1 MVEQTKKAQEQKDD
15 TAGLGTLVGITALAA
30 LPFLRPIRSYVK
42 QKLAKETIESQAG
55 TKIPRVIADEAQVV
69 PQITYSP
76 DKTKIN
82 YMVKQKQ
89 PQIEPLLN
97 DRPFESKPMFG
108 SALYDA
114 IKTSPADEML
124 ADDWVKFFKS
134 KQNTKYNDGRSS
146 SIQTEELFDTNIAEL
161 DPKGNLMGGL
171 LAAAKNINAP
181 INREL
186 LLMQVKNNPINRMK
200 LVEFKAPQNFQGSI
214 ETLENQITNVYDTIR
229 KKYPTAL
236 AGDGVS
242 GISDLEKALQ
252 MVKGIRLSN
261 AQYSGSNLSDTTVQS
276 LGQMFRGSLKKL
288 NVKGID
294 PQDKSIFEN
303 ALKTVNSET
312 EKLVMAA
319 RSPYKLQHNSQELG
333 QYKLPGETNPVE
345 MVWYYPEKIPTNK
358 LSGSHFRIPD
368 VKTSG
373 ESQPLVH
380 AMYGTR
386 FTPKGEKV
394 LSINEIQADIQQSVF
409 ERVKEQEMKRVN
421 PFNREAQ
428 AGLLIKPREEIQTK
442 INEILKKGMYRT
454 EQEGYQLDKLL
465 GEQKIIKKG
474 LGGAKE
480 ESNATD
486 FLPMYDTKQYTDY
499 AVKTIARRA
508 AEQGDQYVAVVPVNY
523 ISRGKGAIPG
533 NEIVYGYANGKGIA
547 KKGEAIVPEVMRK
560 LANQYKTEAKTIQV
574 SKSDPDSPFKI
585 IQKKEII
592 RFDKNPDK
600 FRDEAKELERF
611 KVDHHTAA
619 FKNEEDAK
627 KFLNSYGEGG
637 KIEFIPKDSPELYDL
652 MYALRVTPDMAN
664 KPFKLYKHTGGLIED
679 IFKAPLI

>member
-1 MVEQTKKAQEQKDD
+1 MSEQTKKAQEQKDD

-30 LPFLRPIRSYVK
+30 LPFLKPIRSYVK

-55 TKIPRVIADEAQVV
+55 TNIPRVVAGEAQVV

-124 ADDWVKFFKS
+124 ADDWLKFFKS
-134 KQNTKYNDGRSS
+134 KTNTKYNDGRSS
-146 SIQTEELFDTNIAEL
+146 SIQMEELFDTNIANV
-161 DPKGNLMGGL
+161 DPQGNLVGGL

-181 INREL
+181 INKEL
-186 LLMQVKNNPINRMK
+186 LLLQVKNNPINKMK
-200 LVEFKAPQNFQGSI
+200 LVEFKAPENFQGSI
-214 ETLENQITNVYDTIR
+214 GAVEDQVKNVLDTIR
-229 KKYPTAL
+229 KKYPGSL
-236 AGDGVS
+236 S

-252 MVKGIRLSN
+252 MSKGVRINN
-261 AQYSGSNLSDTTVQS
+261 AQFSGSNLSDTTLQN
-276 LGQMFRGSLKKL
+276 LGQIFRDGLKKL

-303 ALKTVNSET
+303 ALKTVNAET
-312 EKLVMAA
+312 EKLVLAA
-319 RSPYKLQHNSQELG
+319 RSPYKLQHNSSEVG
-333 QYKLPGETNPVE
+333 QYKLPGETNPIE
-345 MVWYYPEKIPTNK
+345 MVWYYPEKIATNR
-358 LSGSHFRIPD
+358 SSSSHFRIPD

-394 LSINEIQADIQQSVF
+394 LSINEIQADVQQSVF
-409 ERVKEQEMKRVN
+409 EQVKEEGKKRIN
-421 PFNREAQ
+421 PFNKEAQ
-428 AGLLIKPREEIQTK
+428 VGLLIKPKEQVKEK

-454 EQEGYQLDKLL
+454 EEEGNQLNKLL
-465 GEQKIIKKG
+465 QEDTIMRKG
-474 LGGAKE
+474 ITPQNEISGA
-480 ESNATD
+480 D
-486 FLPMYDTKQYTDY
+486 YLPMFDTKQYTDY

-508 AEQGDQYVAVVPVNY
+508 AEQGNQYVSVVPVNY

-533 NEIVYGYANGKGIA
+533 NELVYGYANGKGVA
-547 KKGEAIVPEVMRK
+547 KKGEAIVPESMRK
-560 LANQYKTEAKTIQV
+560 LANQYRTEAKTIQV
-574 SKSDPDSPFKI
+574 SKSDPESPFKVV
-585 IQKKEII
+585 QVKKVK

-600 FRDEAKELERF
+600 FDNAKELEEF
-611 KVDHHTAA
+611 KVNHHVAA
-619 FKNEEDAK
+619 FKNEQDAK
-627 KFLNSYGEGG
+627 AFLSGYGEGG

-664 KPFKLYKHTGGLIED
+664 KPFKLYKHAGGLIED

>member
-30 LPFLRPIRSYVK
+30 VPFLKPIRSYVK

-55 TKIPRVIADEAQVV
+55 TKIPRVVADEAQVV

-76 DKTKIN
+76 DKTKVN

-114 IKTSPADEML
+114 IKTSPAEEML
-124 ADDWVKFFKS
+124 ADDWLKFFKT
-134 KQNTKYNDGRSS
+134 KQNVKYNDGRSA
-146 SIQTEELFDTNIAEL
+146 SIQMEELFDTNIADL
-161 DPKGNLMGGL
+161 DPKGNLVGGL

-181 INREL
+181 INKEL
-186 LLMQVKNNPINRMK
+186 LLSQVKNNPINRMK
-200 LVEFKAPQNFQGSI
+200 LVEFKAPENFQGSI
-214 ETLENQITNVYDTIR
+214 GAIDNQIKNVYDTVR
-229 KKYPTAL
+229 KKYPEAL
-236 AGDGVS
+236 AGDQVS
-242 GISDLEKALQ
+242 GISDLQKALQ
-252 MVKGIRLSN
+252 MVQGIRLNN
-261 AQYSGSNLSDTTVQS
+261 AQFSGSNLSDTTLQS
-276 LGQMFRGSLKKL
+276 LGQIFRDSLKKL

-303 ALKTVNSET
+303 ALKTVNAET

-319 RSPYKLQHNSQELG
+319 RSPYKLQHNSSEIG

-345 MVWYYPEKIPTNK
+345 MVWYYPEKIPTNR

-386 FTPKGEKV
+386 YTPKGEKV

-409 ERVKEQEMKRVN
+409 EKVKEDGMKRIN
-421 PFNREAQ
+421 PFNKEAE
-428 AGLLIKPREEIQTK
+428 AGLLIKPREELGQK
-442 INEILKKGMYRT
+442 INAILKKGMYRT
-454 EQEGYQLDKLL
+454 EDEGYQLEKLL
-465 GEQKIIKKG
+465 GEQRLIKKG
-474 LGGAKE
+474 LAAEKTA
-480 ESNATD
+480 NATD

-508 AEQGDQYVAVVPVNY
+508 AEQGDQWVSVVPVSY

-533 NEIVYGYANGKGIA
+533 NELVYGYANGKGVA
-547 KKGEAIVPEVMRK
+547 KKGEAIVPETMRK

-574 SKSDPDSPFKI
+574 SKSDPESPFKVV
-585 IQKKEII
+585 QVKKVK

-600 FRDEAKELERF
+600 FDDAKELEEF
-611 KVDHHTAA
+611 KVNHHVAA
-619 FKNEEDAK
+619 FKNEQDAK
-627 KFLNSYGEGG
+627 NFLSGYGEGG

>member
-1 MVEQTKKAQEQKDD
+1 MSEQTKKAQEQKDD

-30 LPFLRPIRSYVK
+30 LPFLKPIRSYVK

-55 TKIPRVIADEAQVV
+55 TNIPRVVAGEAQVV

-97 DRPFESKPMFG
+97 DKPFESKPMFG

-124 ADDWVKFFKS
+124 ADDWLKYFKS

-146 SIQTEELFDTNIAEL
+146 SIQTEELFDTNIADL
-161 DPKGNLMGGL
+161 DPQGKIVGGL

-181 INREL
+181 INKEL
-186 LLMQVKNNPINRMK
+186 LLSQVKNNPINRMQ
-200 LVEFKAPQNFQGSI
+200 LVEFKAPENFQGSI
-214 ETLENQITNVYDTIR
+214 GAIENQITNVYDTVR
-229 KKYPTAL
+229 KKYVTAL
-236 AGDGVS
+236 VGDGVS
-242 GISDLEKALQ
+242 GISNLEKALV
-252 MVKGIRLSN
+252 MSKGLRINN
-261 AQYSGSNLSDTTVQS
+261 AQFSGSNLSDTTLQS
-276 LGQMFRGSLKKL
+276 LGQLFRDGLKKL

-303 ALKTVNSET
+303 ALKTVNAET
-312 EKLVMAA
+312 EKLVIAA
-319 RSPYKLQHNSQELG
+319 RSPYKLQHNSGSEVG
-333 QYKLPGETNPVE
+333 QYKLPGETNPRE
-345 MVWYYPEKIPTNK
+345 MVWVYPEKIPGNQIA
-358 LSGSHFRIPD
+358 SGHFSIPD
-368 VKTSG
+368 KKYREV
-373 ESQPLVH
+373 QPFVH

-394 LSINEIQADIQQSVF
+394 LSINEIQADVQQRVF
-409 ERVKEQEMKRVN
+409 EKVKEENMKRIN
-421 PFNREAQ
+421 PFNKEGQ

-454 EQEGYQLDKLL
+454 EQEGYQLEKLL
-465 GEQKIIKKG
+465 GEQKLIKKG
-474 LGGAKE
+474 LGGAEKE
-480 ESNATD
+480 PNVTD
-486 FLPMYDTKQYTDY
+486 YLPMFDTKQYTDY

-508 AEQGDQYVAVVPVNY
+508 AEQGDQYIAVVPVNY

-533 NEIVYGYANGKGIA
+533 NELVYGYANGKGIG
-547 KKGEAIVPEVMRK
+547 KKGEAIIPESMRK
-560 LANQYKTEAKTIQV
+560 LANQYRTEAKTIQV
-574 SKSDPDSPFKI
+574 SKSDPENPFKVV
-585 IQKKEII
+585 QKKEII
-592 RFDKNPDK
+592 RFDKNKDK
-600 FRDEAKELERF
+600 FDDAKELERF
-611 KVDHHTAA
+611 KVNHHVAA
-619 FKNEEDAK
+619 FKNEQDAK
-627 KFLNSYGEGG
+627 SFLSGYGEGG
-637 KIEFIPKDSPELYDL
+637 KIEFIPKDNPELYDL

>member
-1 MVEQTKKAQEQKDD
+1 MSEQTKKAQEQKDD

-30 LPFLRPIRSYVK
+30 LPFLKPIRSYVK

-55 TKIPRVIADEAQVV
+55 TNIPRVVAGEAQVV

-114 IKTSPADEML
+114 IKTSPAEEML
-124 ADDWVKFFKS
+124 ADDWLKFFKS
-134 KQNTKYNDGRSS
+134 KTNTKYNDGRSS
-146 SIQTEELFDTNIAEL
+146 SIQMEELFDTNIANV
-161 DPKGNLMGGL
+161 DPQGNLVGGL

-181 INREL
+181 INKEL
-186 LLMQVKNNPINRMK
+186 LLSQVKNNPINKMK
-200 LVEFKAPQNFQGSI
+200 LVEFKAPENFQGSI
-214 ETLENQITNVYDTIR
+214 GAVEDQVKNVLDTIR
-229 KKYPTAL
+229 KKYPGSL
-236 AGDGVS
+236 S

-252 MVKGIRLSN
+252 MSKGIRINN
-261 AQYSGSNLSDTTVQS
+261 AQFSGSNLSDTTIQN
-276 LGQMFRGSLKKL
+276 LGQIFRDGLKKL

-303 ALKTVNSET
+303 ALKTVNAET
-312 EKLVMAA
+312 EKLVLAA
-319 RSPYKLQHNSQELG
+319 RSPYKLQHNSSEVG
-333 QYKLPGETNPVE
+333 QYKLPGETNPIE
-345 MVWYYPEKIPTNK
+345 MVWYYPEKIATNR
-358 LSGSHFRIPD
+358 SSSSHFRIPD

-394 LSINEIQADIQQSVF
+394 LSINEIQADVQQSVF
-409 ERVKEQEMKRVN
+409 EQVKEEGKKRIN
-421 PFNREAQ
+421 PFNKEAQ
-428 AGLLIKPREEIQTK
+428 VGLLIKPKEQVKEK

-454 EQEGYQLDKLL
+454 EEEGNQLNKLL
-465 GEQKIIKKG
+465 QEDTIMRKG
-474 LGGAKE
+474 ITPQNEISGA
-480 ESNATD
+480 D
-486 FLPMYDTKQYTDY
+486 YLPMFDTKQYTDY

-508 AEQGDQYVAVVPVNY
+508 AEQGNQYVSVVPVNY

-533 NEIVYGYANGKGIA
+533 NELVYGYANGKGVA
-547 KKGEAIVPEVMRK
+547 KKGEAIVPESMRK
-560 LANQYKTEAKTIQV
+560 LANQYRTEAKTIQV
-574 SKSDPDSPFKI
+574 SKSDPESPFKVV
-585 IQKKEII
+585 QVKKVK

-600 FRDEAKELERF
+600 FDNAKELEEF
-611 KVDHHTAA
+611 KVNHHVAA
-619 FKNEEDAK
+619 FKNEQDAK
-627 KFLNSYGEGG
+627 AFLSGYGEGG

-664 KPFKLYKHTGGLIED
+664 KPFKLYKHAGGLIED

>member
-1 MVEQTKKAQEQKDD
+1 MADEAKKMQEQKDD

-30 LPFLRPIRSYVK
+30 LPFLKPIRSYVR

-55 TKIPRVIADEAQVV
+55 KNIPRVVADEAQVV

-124 ADDWVKFFKS
+124 ADDWLKFFKS

-146 SIQTEELFDTNIAEL
+146 SIQTEELFDTNIASL
-161 DPKGNLMGGL
+161 DPKGNLVGGL

-181 INREL
+181 INKEL
-186 LLMQVKNNPINRMK
+186 LLMQVKNNPINRMQ
-200 LVEFKAPQNFQGSI
+200 LAEFKAPENFQGSI
-214 ETLENQITNVYDTIR
+214 GAVEDQVKNVLDTIR
-229 KKYPTAL
+229 KKYPGSL
-236 AGDGVS
+236 S

-252 MVKGIRLSN
+252 MSKGIRINN
-261 AQYSGSNLSDTTVQS
+261 AQFSGSNLNDTTIQN
-276 LGQMFRGSLKKL
+276 LGQIFRDGLKKL

-303 ALKTVNSET
+303 ALKTVNAET
-312 EKLVMAA
+312 EKLVLAA
-319 RSPYKLQHNSQELG
+319 RSPYRLQHNSQEVG

-345 MVWYYPEKIPTNK
+345 MVWYYPEKIATNK
-358 LSGSHFRIPD
+358 STSSHFRIPD
-368 VKTSG
+368 VKYG
-373 ESQPLVH
+373 EAQPLVH

-386 FTPKGEKV
+386 FTPKGERV
-394 LSINEIQADIQQSVF
+394 LSINEIQADVQQSVF
-409 ERVKEQEMKRVN
+409 EQVKEEGKKRIN
-421 PFNREAQ
+421 PFNKEAQ
-428 AGLLIKPREEIQTK
+428 AGLLIKPKESIKSK
-442 INEILKKGMYRT
+442 IDEILKKGMYAT
-454 EQEGYQLDKLL
+454 EDETYQLNKLL
-465 GEQKIIKKG
+465 QEDAIIRKG
-474 LGGAKE
+474 LSPEKEVSGA
-480 ESNATD
+480 D
-486 FLPMYDTKQYTDY
+486 YLPMFDTKQYTDY

-508 AEQGDQYVAVVPVNY
+508 AEKGDQWVSVVPVNY

-533 NEIVYGYANGKGIA
+533 NELVYGYANGKGVA
-547 KKGEAIVPEVMRK
+547 KKGEAIVPESMRK
-560 LANQYKTEAKTIQV
+560 LANQYRTEAKTIQV
-574 SKSDPDSPFKI
+574 SKSDPESPFKVV
-585 IQKKEII
+585 QVKKVK

-600 FRDEAKELERF
+600 FDDAKELEEF
-611 KVDHHTAA
+611 KVNHHVAA
-619 FKNEEDAK
+619 FKNEQDAK
-627 KFLNSYGEGG
+627 AFLSGYGEGG

>member
-1 MVEQTKKAQEQKDD
+1 MSEQTKKAQEQKDD

-30 LPFLRPIRSYVK
+30 LPFLKPIRSYVK

-55 TKIPRVIADEAQVV
+55 TNIPRVVAGEAQVV

-114 IKTSPADEML
+114 IKTSPAEEML
-124 ADDWVKFFKS
+124 ADDWLKFFKS
-134 KQNTKYNDGRSS
+134 KTNTKYNDGRSS
-146 SIQTEELFDTNIAEL
+146 SIQMEELFDTNIANV
-161 DPKGNLMGGL
+161 DPQGNLVGGL

-181 INREL
+181 INKEL
-186 LLMQVKNNPINRMK
+186 LLSQVKNNPINKMK
-200 LVEFKAPQNFQGSI
+200 LVEFKAPENFQGSI
-214 ETLENQITNVYDTIR
+214 GAVEDQVKNVLDTIR
-229 KKYPTAL
+229 KKYPGSL
-236 AGDGVS
+236 S

-252 MVKGIRLSN
+252 MSKGVRINN
-261 AQYSGSNLSDTTVQS
+261 AQFSGSNLSDTTMQN
-276 LGQMFRGSLKKL
+276 LGQIFRDGLKKL

-303 ALKTVNSET
+303 ALKTVNAET
-312 EKLVMAA
+312 EKLVLAA
-319 RSPYKLQHNSQELG
+319 RSPYKLQHNSSEVG
-333 QYKLPGETNPVE
+333 QYKLPGETNPIE
-345 MVWYYPEKIPTNK
+345 MVWYYPEKIATNR
-358 LSGSHFRIPD
+358 SSSSHFRIPD

-394 LSINEIQADIQQSVF
+394 LSINEIQADVQQSVF
-409 ERVKEQEMKRVN
+409 EQVKEEGKKRIN
-421 PFNREAQ
+421 PFNKEAQ
-428 AGLLIKPREEIQTK
+428 VGLLIKPKEQVKEK

-454 EQEGYQLDKLL
+454 EEEGNQLNKLL
-465 GEQKIIKKG
+465 QEDTIMRKG
-474 LGGAKE
+474 ITPQNEISGA
-480 ESNATD
+480 D
-486 FLPMYDTKQYTDY
+486 YLPMFDTKQYTDY

-508 AEQGDQYVAVVPVNY
+508 AEQGNQYVSVVPVNY

-533 NEIVYGYANGKGIA
+533 NELVYGYANGKGVA
-547 KKGEAIVPEVMRK
+547 KKGEAIVPESMRK
-560 LANQYKTEAKTIQV
+560 LANQYRTEAKTIQV
-574 SKSDPDSPFKI
+574 SKSDPESPFKVV
-585 IQKKEII
+585 QVKKVK

-600 FRDEAKELERF
+600 FDNAKELEEF
-611 KVDHHTAA
+611 KVNHHVAA
-619 FKNEEDAK
+619 FKNEQDAK
-627 KFLNSYGEGG
+627 AFLSGYGEGG

-664 KPFKLYKHTGGLIED
+664 KPFKLYKHAGGLIED

>member
-1 MVEQTKKAQEQKDD
+1 MSEQTKKAQEQKDD

-30 LPFLRPIRSYVK
+30 LPFLKPIRSYVK

-55 TKIPRVIADEAQVV
+55 TNIPRVVAGEAQVV

-124 ADDWVKFFKS
+124 ADDWLKFFKS
-134 KQNTKYNDGRSS
+134 KTNTKYNDGRSS
-146 SIQTEELFDTNIAEL
+146 SIQMEELFDTNIANV
-161 DPKGNLMGGL
+161 DPQGNLVGGL

-181 INREL
+181 INKEL
-186 LLMQVKNNPINRMK
+186 LLLQVKNNPINKMK
-200 LVEFKAPQNFQGSI
+200 LVEFKAPENFQGSI
-214 ETLENQITNVYDTIR
+214 GAVEDQVKNVLDTIR
-229 KKYPTAL
+229 KKYPGSL
-236 AGDGVS
+236 S

-252 MVKGIRLSN
+252 MSKGVRINN
-261 AQYSGSNLSDTTVQS
+261 AQFSGSNLSDTTIQN
-276 LGQMFRGSLKKL
+276 LGQFFRDGLKKL

-303 ALKTVNSET
+303 ALKTVNAET
-312 EKLVMAA
+312 EKLVLAA
-319 RSPYKLQHNSQELG
+319 RSPYKLHHNSSEVG
-333 QYKLPGETNPVE
+333 QYKLPGETNPIE
-345 MVWYYPEKIPTNK
+345 MVWYYPEKIATNR
-358 LSGSHFRIPD
+358 SSSSHFRIPD

-394 LSINEIQADIQQSVF
+394 LSINEIQADVQQSVF
-409 ERVKEQEMKRVN
+409 EQVKEEGKKRIN
-421 PFNREAQ
+421 PFNKEAQ
-428 AGLLIKPREEIQTK
+428 VGLLIKPKEQVKEK

-454 EQEGYQLDKLL
+454 EEEGNQLNKLL
-465 GEQKIIKKG
+465 QEDTIMRKG
-474 LGGAKE
+474 ITPQNEISGA
-480 ESNATD
+480 D
-486 FLPMYDTKQYTDY
+486 YLPMFDTKQYTDY

-508 AEQGDQYVAVVPVNY
+508 AEQGNQYVSVVPVNY

-533 NEIVYGYANGKGIA
+533 NELVYGYANGKGVA
-547 KKGEAIVPEVMRK
+547 KKGEAIVPESMRK
-560 LANQYKTEAKTIQV
+560 LANQYRTEAKTIQV
-574 SKSDPDSPFKI
+574 SKSDPESPFKVV
-585 IQKKEII
+585 QVKKVK

-600 FRDEAKELERF
+600 FDNAKELEEF
-611 KVDHHTAA
+611 KVNHHVAA
-619 FKNEEDAK
+619 FKNEQDAK
-627 KFLNSYGEGG
+627 AFLSGYGEGG

-664 KPFKLYKHTGGLIED
+664 KPFKLYKHAGGLIED

>member
-1 MVEQTKKAQEQKDD
+1 MSEQTKKAQEQKDD

-30 LPFLRPIRSYVK
+30 LPFLKPIRSYVK

-55 TKIPRVIADEAQVV
+55 TNIPRVVAGEAQVV

-114 IKTSPADEML
+114 IKTSPAEEML
-124 ADDWVKFFKS
+124 ADDWLKFFKS
-134 KQNTKYNDGRSS
+134 KTNTKYNDGRSS
-146 SIQTEELFDTNIAEL
+146 SIQMEELFDTNIANV
-161 DPKGNLMGGL
+161 DPQGNLVGGL

-181 INREL
+181 INKEL
-186 LLMQVKNNPINRMK
+186 LLSQVKNNPINKMK
-200 LVEFKAPQNFQGSI
+200 LVEFKAPENFQGSI
-214 ETLENQITNVYDTIR
+214 GAVEDQVKNVLDTIR
-229 KKYPTAL
+229 KKYPGSL
-236 AGDGVS
+236 S

-252 MVKGIRLSN
+252 MSKGVRINN
-261 AQYSGSNLSDTTVQS
+261 AQFSGSNLSDTTIQN
-276 LGQMFRGSLKKL
+276 LGQIFRDGLKKL

-303 ALKTVNSET
+303 ALKTVNAET
-312 EKLVMAA
+312 EKLVLAA
-319 RSPYKLQHNSQELG
+319 RSPYKLQHNSSEVG
-333 QYKLPGETNPVE
+333 QYKLPGETNPIE
-345 MVWYYPEKIPTNK
+345 MVWYYPEKIATNR
-358 LSGSHFRIPD
+358 SSSSHFRIPD

-394 LSINEIQADIQQSVF
+394 LSINEIQADVQQSVF
-409 ERVKEQEMKRVN
+409 EQVKEEGKKRIN
-421 PFNREAQ
+421 PFNKEAQ
-428 AGLLIKPREEIQTK
+428 VGLLIKPKEQVKEK

-454 EQEGYQLDKLL
+454 EEEGNQLNKLL
-465 GEQKIIKKG
+465 QEDTIMRKG
-474 LGGAKE
+474 ITPQNEISGA
-480 ESNATD
+480 D
-486 FLPMYDTKQYTDY
+486 YLPMFDTKQYTDY

-508 AEQGDQYVAVVPVNY
+508 AEQGNQYVSVVPVNY

-533 NEIVYGYANGKGIA
+533 NELVYGYANGKGVA
-547 KKGEAIVPEVMRK
+547 KKGEAIVPESMRK
-560 LANQYKTEAKTIQV
+560 LANQYRTEAKTIQV
-574 SKSDPDSPFKI
+574 SKSDPESPFKVV
-585 IQKKEII
+585 QVKKVK

-600 FRDEAKELERF
+600 FDDAKELEEF
-611 KVDHHTAA
+611 KVNHHVAA
-619 FKNEEDAK
+619 FKNEQDAK
-627 KFLNSYGEGG
+627 SFLSGYGEGG

-664 KPFKLYKHTGGLIED
+664 KPFKLYKHAGGLIED

>member
-30 LPFLRPIRSYVK
+30 LPFLKPIRSYVK

-55 TKIPRVIADEAQVV
+55 TNIPRVVAGEAQVV

-114 IKTSPADEML
+114 IKTSPAEEML
-124 ADDWVKFFKS
+124 ADDWLKFFKS
-134 KQNTKYNDGRSS
+134 KTNTKYNDGRSS
-146 SIQTEELFDTNIAEL
+146 SIQMEELFDTNIANV
-161 DPKGNLMGGL
+161 DPQGNLVGGL

-181 INREL
+181 INKEL
-186 LLMQVKNNPINRMK
+186 LLSQVKNNPINKMK
-200 LVEFKAPQNFQGSI
+200 LVEFKAPENFQGSI
-214 ETLENQITNVYDTIR
+214 GAVEDQVKNVLDTIR
-229 KKYPTAL
+229 KKYPGSL
-236 AGDGVS
+236 S

-252 MVKGIRLSN
+252 MSKGVRINN
-261 AQYSGSNLSDTTVQS
+261 AQFSGSNLSDTTVQS
-276 LGQMFRGSLKKL
+276 LGQLFRDGLKKL

-303 ALKTVNSET
+303 ALKTVNAET
-312 EKLVMAA
+312 EKLVLAA
-319 RSPYKLQHNSQELG
+319 RSPYKLQHNSSEVG
-333 QYKLPGETNPVE
+333 QYKLPGETNPIE
-345 MVWYYPEKIPTNK
+345 MVWYYPEKIATNR
-358 LSGSHFRIPD
+358 SSSSHFRIPD

-394 LSINEIQADIQQSVF
+394 LSINEIQADVQQSVF
-409 ERVKEQEMKRVN
+409 EQVKEEGKKRIN
-421 PFNREAQ
+421 PFNKEAQ
-428 AGLLIKPREEIQTK
+428 VGLLIKPKEQVKEK

-454 EQEGYQLDKLL
+454 EEEGNQLNKLL
-465 GEQKIIKKG
+465 QEDTIMRKGITPQKEIS
-474 LGGAKE
+474 GA
-480 ESNATD
+480 D
-486 FLPMYDTKQYTDY
+486 YLPMFDTKQYTDY

-508 AEQGDQYVAVVPVNY
+508 AEQGNQYVSVVPVNY

-533 NEIVYGYANGKGIA
+533 NELVYGYANGKGVA
-547 KKGEAIVPEVMRK
+547 KKGEAIVPESMRK
-560 LANQYKTEAKTIQV
+560 LANQYRTEAKTIQV
-574 SKSDPDSPFKI
+574 SKSDPESPFKVV
-585 IQKKEII
+585 QVKKVK

-600 FRDEAKELERF
+600 FDNAKELEEF
-611 KVDHHTAA
+611 KVNHHVAA
-619 FKNEEDAK
+619 FKNEQDAK
-627 KFLNSYGEGG
+627 AFLSGYGEGG

-664 KPFKLYKHTGGLIED
+664 KPFKLYKHAGGLIED

>member
-1 MVEQTKKAQEQKDD
+1 MADEAKKMQEQKDD

-30 LPFLRPIRSYVK
+30 VPFLKPIRSYVR

-55 TKIPRVIADEAQVV
+55 KNIPRVVADEAQVV

-124 ADDWVKFFKS
+124 ADDWLKFFKS
-134 KQNTKYNDGRSS
+134 KQNVKYNDGRSAS
-146 SIQTEELFDTNIAEL
+146 VQTEELFDTNIASL
-161 DPKGNLMGGL
+161 DPKGNLVGGL

-181 INREL
+181 INKEL
-186 LLMQVKNNPINRMK
+186 LLMQVKNNPINRMQ
-200 LVEFKAPQNFQGSI
+200 LVEFKAPENFQGSI
-214 ETLENQITNVYDTIR
+214 GAVEDQVKNVLDTIR
-229 KKYPTAL
+229 KKYPGSL
-236 AGDGVS
+236 S

-252 MVKGIRLSN
+252 MSKGIRINN
-261 AQYSGSNLSDTTVQS
+261 AQFSGSNLNDTTIQN
-276 LGQMFRGSLKKL
+276 LGQIFRDGLKKL

-303 ALKTVNSET
+303 ALKTVNAET
-312 EKLVMAA
+312 EKLVLAA
-319 RSPYKLQHNSQELG
+319 RSPYRLQHNSQEVG

-345 MVWYYPEKIPTNK
+345 MVWYYPEKIATNK
-358 LSGSHFRIPD
+358 STSSHFRIPD
-368 VKTSG
+368 VKYG
-373 ESQPLVH
+373 ETQPLVH

-386 FTPKGEKV
+386 FTPKGERV
-394 LSINEIQADIQQSVF
+394 LSINEIQADVQQSVF
-409 ERVKEQEMKRVN
+409 EQVKEEGKKRIN
-421 PFNREAQ
+421 PFNKEAQ
-428 AGLLIKPREEIQTK
+428 AGLLIKPKESIKSK
-442 INEILKKGMYRT
+442 IDEILKKGMYAT
-454 EQEGYQLDKLL
+454 EDETYQLNKLL
-465 GEQKIIKKG
+465 QEDAIIRKG
-474 LGGAKE
+474 LSPEKEVSGA
-480 ESNATD
+480 D
-486 FLPMYDTKQYTDY
+486 YLPMFDTKQYTDY

-508 AEQGDQYVAVVPVNY
+508 AEKGDQWVSVVPVNY

-533 NEIVYGYANGKGIA
+533 NELVYGYANGKGVA
-547 KKGEAIVPEVMRK
+547 KKGEAIIPESMRK
-560 LANQYKTEAKTIQV
+560 LANQYRTEAKTIQV
-574 SKSDPDSPFKI
+574 SKSDPESPFKVV
-585 IQKKEII
+585 QVKKVK

-600 FRDEAKELERF
+600 FDDAKELEEF
-611 KVDHHTAA
+611 KVNHHVAA
-619 FKNEEDAK
+619 FKNEQDAK
-627 KFLNSYGEGG
+627 AFLSGYGEGG

>member
-1 MVEQTKKAQEQKDD
+1 MSEQTKKAQEQKDD

-30 LPFLRPIRSYVK
+30 LPFLKPIRSYVK

-55 TKIPRVIADEAQVV
+55 TNIPRVVAGEAQVV

-124 ADDWVKFFKS
+124 ADDWLKFFKS
-134 KQNTKYNDGRSS
+134 KTNTKYNDGRSS
-146 SIQTEELFDTNIAEL
+146 SIQMEELFDTNIANV
-161 DPKGNLMGGL
+161 DPQGNLVGGL

-181 INREL
+181 INKEL
-186 LLMQVKNNPINRMK
+186 LLLQVKNNPINKMK
-200 LVEFKAPQNFQGSI
+200 LVEFKAPENFQGSI
-214 ETLENQITNVYDTIR
+214 GAVEDQVKNVLDTIR
-229 KKYPTAL
+229 KKYPGSL
-236 AGDGVS
+236 S

-252 MVKGIRLSN
+252 MSKGVRINN
-261 AQYSGSNLSDTTVQS
+261 AQFSGSNLSDTTIQN
-276 LGQMFRGSLKKL
+276 LGQIFRDGLKKL

-303 ALKTVNSET
+303 ALKTVNAET
-312 EKLVMAA
+312 EKLVLAA
-319 RSPYKLQHNSQELG
+319 RSPYKLQHNSSEVG
-333 QYKLPGETNPVE
+333 QYKLPGETNPIE
-345 MVWYYPEKIPTNK
+345 MVWYYPEKIATNR
-358 LSGSHFRIPD
+358 SSSSHFRIPD

-394 LSINEIQADIQQSVF
+394 LSINEIQADVQQSVF
-409 ERVKEQEMKRVN
+409 EQVKEEGKKRIN
-421 PFNREAQ
+421 PFNKEAQ
-428 AGLLIKPREEIQTK
+428 VGLLIKPKEQVKEK

-454 EQEGYQLDKLL
+454 EEEGNQLNKLL
-465 GEQKIIKKG
+465 QEDTIMRKG
-474 LGGAKE
+474 ITPQNETSGA
-480 ESNATD
+480 D
-486 FLPMYDTKQYTDY
+486 YLPMFDTKQYTDY

-508 AEQGDQYVAVVPVNY
+508 AEQGNQYVSVVPVNY

-533 NEIVYGYANGKGIA
+533 NELVYGYANGKGVA
-547 KKGEAIVPEVMRK
+547 KKGEAIVPESMRK
-560 LANQYKTEAKTIQV
+560 LANQYRTEAKTIQV
-574 SKSDPDSPFKI
+574 SKSDPESPFKVV
-585 IQKKEII
+585 QVKKVK

-600 FRDEAKELERF
+600 FDNAKELEEF
-611 KVDHHTAA
+611 KVNHHVAA
-619 FKNEEDAK
+619 FKNEQDAK
-627 KFLNSYGEGG
+627 AFLSGYGEGG

-664 KPFKLYKHTGGLIED
+664 KPFKLYKHAGGLIED

>member
-1 MVEQTKKAQEQKDD
+1 
-15 TAGLGTLVGITALAA
+15 
-30 LPFLRPIRSYVK
+30 
-42 QKLAKETIESQAG
+42 
-55 TKIPRVIADEAQVV
+55 
-69 PQITYSP
+69 
-76 DKTKIN
+76 
-82 YMVKQKQ
+82 MVKQKQ

-97 DRPFESKPMFG
+97 DRSFESKPMFG

-186 LLMQVKNNPINRMK
+186 LLAQVKNNPINRMK
-200 LVEFKAPQNFQGSI
+200 LVEFKAPENFQGSVGA
-214 ETLENQITNVYDTIR
+214 LEDQIRSVYDVVR

-236 AGDGVS
+236 EGNQVS
-242 GISDLEKALQ
+242 GISDLQKAIQ
-252 MVKGIRLSN
+252 MVQGIRLNN
-261 AQYSGSNLSDTTVQS
+261 AQFSGSNLSDTTLQS
-276 LGQMFRGSLKKL
+276 LGQLFRDSLKKL

-294 PQDKSIFEN
+294 PQDQAVFQN
-303 ALKTVNSET
+303 ALKTVNAET
-312 EKLVMAA
+312 EKLVMSA
-319 RSPYKLQHNSQELG
+319 RSPYKLQHNSSEIG

-409 ERVKEQEMKRVN
+409 EQIKEEGKKRVN

-428 AGLLIKPREEIQTK
+428 AGLLIKPRENIQVK
-442 INEILKKGMYRT
+442 INELLKKGMYAT
-454 EQEGYQLDKLL
+454 EDEAYQLNKLL
-465 GEQKIIKKG
+465 GEQRLIRTEMAADK
-474 LGGAKE
+474 
-480 ESNATD
+480 ATNTSD
-486 FLPMYDTKQYTDY
+486 FLPMFDTKQYTDY

-508 AEQGDQYVAVVPVNY
+508 AEQGNQYVAVVPVNY
-523 ISRGKGAIPG
+523 ISRGKGALPG
-533 NEIVYGYANGKGIA
+533 NELVYGYANGKGVA
-547 KKGEAIVPEVMRK
+547 KKGEAIIPESMRK

-574 SKSDPDSPFKI
+574 SKSDPDSPFKVV
-585 IQKKEII
+585 QVKKVK
-592 RFDKNPDK
+592 RFDKNPDR
-600 FRDEAKELERF
+600 FDDAKELEEF
-611 KVDHHTAA
+611 KVNHHTAA
-619 FKNEEDAK
+619 FKNEDDAK
-627 KFLNSYGEGG
+627 IFLSNYGEGG

-664 KPFKLYKHTGGLIED
+664 KPFKLYKRTGGLIED

>member
-1 MVEQTKKAQEQKDD
+1 MSEQTKKAQEQKDD

-30 LPFLRPIRSYVK
+30 LPFLKPIRSYVK

-55 TKIPRVIADEAQVV
+55 TNIPRVVAGEAQVV

-124 ADDWVKFFKS
+124 ADDWLKFFKS
-134 KQNTKYNDGRSS
+134 KTNTKYNDGRSS
-146 SIQTEELFDTNIAEL
+146 SIQMEELFDTNIANV
-161 DPKGNLMGGL
+161 DPQGNLVGGL

-181 INREL
+181 INKEL
-186 LLMQVKNNPINRMK
+186 LLLQVKNNPINKMK
-200 LVEFKAPQNFQGSI
+200 LVEFKAPENFQGSI
-214 ETLENQITNVYDTIR
+214 GAIESQITNVYDTVR
-229 KKYPTAL
+229 KKYVTAL
-236 AGDGVS
+236 VGDGVS
-242 GISDLEKALQ
+242 GISNLEKALQ
-252 MVKGIRLSN
+252 MSKGVRINN
-261 AQYSGSNLSDTTVQS
+261 AQFSGSNLSDTTIQN
-276 LGQMFRGSLKKL
+276 LGQLFRDVLKKL

-303 ALKTVNSET
+303 ALKTVNAET
-312 EKLVMAA
+312 EKLVLAA
-319 RSPYKLQHNSQELG
+319 RSPYKLQHNSSEVG

-345 MVWYYPEKIPTNK
+345 MVWYYPEKIATNR
-358 LSGSHFRIPD
+358 SSSSHFRIPD

-394 LSINEIQADIQQSVF
+394 LSINEIQADVQQSVF
-409 ERVKEQEMKRVN
+409 EQVKEEGKKRIN
-421 PFNREAQ
+421 PFNKEAQ
-428 AGLLIKPREEIQTK
+428 VGLLIKPKEQVKEK

-454 EQEGYQLDKLL
+454 EEEGNQLNKLL
-465 GEQKIIKKG
+465 QEDTIMRKG
-474 LGGAKE
+474 ITPQNETSGA
-480 ESNATD
+480 D
-486 FLPMYDTKQYTDY
+486 YLPMFDTKQYTDY

-508 AEQGDQYVAVVPVNY
+508 AEQGNQYVSVVPVNY

-533 NEIVYGYANGKGIA
+533 NELVYGYANGKGVA
-547 KKGEAIVPEVMRK
+547 KKGEAIVPESMRK
-560 LANQYKTEAKTIQV
+560 LANQYRTEAKTIQV
-574 SKSDPDSPFKI
+574 SKSDPESPFKVV
-585 IQKKEII
+585 QVKKVK

-600 FRDEAKELERF
+600 FDNAKELEEF
-611 KVDHHTAA
+611 KVNHHVAA
-619 FKNEEDAK
+619 FKNEQDAK
-627 KFLNSYGEGG
+627 AFLSGYGEGG

-664 KPFKLYKHTGGLIED
+664 KPFKLYKHAGGLIED

>member
-1 MVEQTKKAQEQKDD
+1 MSEQTKKAQEQKDD

-30 LPFLRPIRSYVK
+30 LPFLKPIRSYVK

-55 TKIPRVIADEAQVV
+55 TNIPRVVAGEAQVV

-124 ADDWVKFFKS
+124 ADDWLKFFKS
-134 KQNTKYNDGRSS
+134 KTNTKYNDGRSS
-146 SIQTEELFDTNIAEL
+146 SIQMEELFDTNIANV
-161 DPKGNLMGGL
+161 DPQGNLVGGL

-181 INREL
+181 INKEL
-186 LLMQVKNNPINRMK
+186 LLSQVKNNPINKMK
-200 LVEFKAPQNFQGSI
+200 LVEFKAPENFQGSI
-214 ETLENQITNVYDTIR
+214 GAIESQITNVYDTVR
-229 KKYPTAL
+229 KKYVTAL
-236 AGDGVS
+236 VGDGVS
-242 GISDLEKALQ
+242 GISNLEKALQ
-252 MVKGIRLSN
+252 MSKGVRINN
-261 AQYSGSNLSDTTVQS
+261 AQFSGSNLSDTTIQS
-276 LGQMFRGSLKKL
+276 LGQLFRDGLKKL

-303 ALKTVNSET
+303 ALKTVNAET
-312 EKLVMAA
+312 EKLVLAA
-319 RSPYKLQHNSQELG
+319 RSPYKLQHNSSEVG
-333 QYKLPGETNPVE
+333 QYKLPGETNPIE
-345 MVWYYPEKIPTNK
+345 MVWYYPEKIATNR
-358 LSGSHFRIPD
+358 SSSSHFRIPD

-394 LSINEIQADIQQSVF
+394 LSINEIQADVQQSVF
-409 ERVKEQEMKRVN
+409 EQVKEEGKKRIN
-421 PFNREAQ
+421 PFNKEAQ
-428 AGLLIKPREEIQTK
+428 AGLLLKPKESVRNK
-442 INEILKKGMYRT
+442 IDEILKKGMYRT
-454 EQEGYQLDKLL
+454 EEEGYQLNKLL
-465 GEQKIIKKG
+465 QEDTIIRKG
-474 LGGAKE
+474 LSPQNEMSGA
-480 ESNATD
+480 D
-486 FLPMYDTKQYTDY
+486 YLPMFDTKQYTDY

-508 AEQGDQYVAVVPVNY
+508 AEQGNQYVSVVPVNY

-533 NEIVYGYANGKGIA
+533 NELVYGYANGKGVA
-547 KKGEAIVPEVMRK
+547 KKGEAIVPESMRK
-560 LANQYKTEAKTIQV
+560 LANQYRTEAKTIQV
-574 SKSDPDSPFKI
+574 SKSDPESPFKVV
-585 IQKKEII
+585 QVKKVK

-600 FRDEAKELERF
+600 FDNAKELEEF
-611 KVDHHTAA
+611 KVNHHVAA
-619 FKNEEDAK
+619 FKNEQDAK
-627 KFLNSYGEGG
+627 AFLSGYGEGG

-664 KPFKLYKHTGGLIED
+664 KPFKLYKHAGGLIED

>member
-30 LPFLRPIRSYVK
+30 IPFLRPVRNFVR

-55 TKIPRVIADEAQVV
+55 TNTPRVIAEEAQVV

-76 DKTKIN
+76 NKTKIN

-97 DRPFESKPMFG
+97 DRSFESKPMFG

-124 ADDWVKFFKS
+124 ADDWLKFFKT

-146 SIQTEELFDTNIAEL
+146 SIQNEELFDTNIAEL

-186 LLMQVKNNPINRMK
+186 LLAQVKNNPINRMK
-200 LVEFKAPQNFQGSI
+200 LVEFKAPENFQGSVNA
-214 ETLENQITNVYDTIR
+214 LDDQIKSVYDVIK
-229 KKYPTAL
+229 KKYPEAL
-236 AGDGVS
+236 AGDQVS
-242 GISDLEKALQ
+242 GISDLQKAIQ
-252 MVKGIRLSN
+252 MVQGIRLNN

-276 LGQMFRGSLKKL
+276 LGQLFRDSLKKL

-294 PQDKSIFEN
+294 PQDKSIFQN
-303 ALKTVNSET
+303 ALKTVNAET

-319 RSPYKLQHNSQELG
+319 RSPYKLQHNSQEVG

-345 MVWYYPEKIPTNK
+345 MVWYYPEKIPTNR
-358 LSGSHFRIPD
+358 LSGNHFRIPD
-368 VKTSG
+368 VKTAG

-394 LSINEIQADIQQSVF
+394 LSINEIQADVQQTVF
-409 ERVKEQEMKRVN
+409 EQVKEEGKKRIN
-421 PFNREAQ
+421 PFNKEAQ
-428 AGLLIKPREEIQTK
+428 AGLLIKPREEINTK
-442 INEILKKGMYRT
+442 INDLLKKGMYAT
-454 EQEGYQLDKLL
+454 EDETYQLNKLL
-465 GEQKIIKKG
+465 GEQKLIKKG
-474 LGGAKE
+474 LGGAQE
-480 ESNATD
+480 EANAAD
-486 FLPMYDTKQYTDY
+486 FLPMFDTKQYTDY

-508 AEQGDQYVAVVPVNY
+508 AEQGNQYVAVVPVNY
-523 ISRGKGAIPG
+523 ISRGKGALPG
-533 NEIVYGYANGKGIA
+533 NELVYGYANGKGVA
-547 KKGEAIVPEVMRK
+547 KKGEAIIPESMRK

-585 IQKKEII
+585 VQVKKVK
-592 RFDKNPDK
+592 RFDKNPDN
-600 FRDEAKELERF
+600 FRDAKELEEF
-611 KVDHHTAA
+611 KINHHTAA

-627 KFLNSYGEGG
+627 RFLSSYGDGG

>member
-1 MVEQTKKAQEQKDD
+1 
-15 TAGLGTLVGITALAA
+15 
-30 LPFLRPIRSYVK
+30 
-42 QKLAKETIESQAG
+42 
-55 TKIPRVIADEAQVV
+55 
-69 PQITYSP
+69 
-76 DKTKIN
+76 
-82 YMVKQKQ
+82 MVKQKQ

-97 DRPFESKPMFG
+97 DRSFESKPMFG

-124 ADDWVKFFKS
+124 ADDWLKFFKT
-134 KQNTKYNDGRSS
+134 KQNVKYNDGRSAS
-146 SIQTEELFDTNIAEL
+146 VQTEELFDTNIAEL

-186 LLMQVKNNPINRMK
+186 LLAQVKNNPINRMK
-200 LVEFKAPQNFQGSI
+200 LVEFKAPENFQGSVNA
-214 ETLENQITNVYDTIR
+214 LEDQIRSVYDVVR

-236 AGDGVS
+236 EGDQVS
-242 GISDLEKALQ
+242 GISDLQKAIQ
-252 MVKGIRLSN
+252 MVQGVRLNN
-261 AQYSGSNLSDTTVQS
+261 AQYSGSNLSDTTIQS
-276 LGQMFRGSLKKL
+276 LGQLFRDSLKKL

-303 ALKTVNSET
+303 ALKTVNAET

-319 RSPYKLQHNSQELG
+319 RSPYKLQHNSQEVG
-333 QYKLPGETNPVE
+333 QYKLPGEINPVE

-358 LSGSHFRIPD
+358 LSGNHFRIPD
-368 VKTSG
+368 VKTAG

-394 LSINEIQADIQQSVF
+394 LSINEIQADVQQSVY
-409 ERVKEQEMKRVN
+409 EQIKDEGKKRIN

-428 AGLLIKPREEIQTK
+428 TGLLIKPRENIQVK
-442 INEILKKGMYRT
+442 INELLKKGMYAT
-454 EQEGYQLDKLL
+454 EDEAYQLNKLL
-465 GEQKIIKKG
+465 GEQRLIRTEIAADK
-474 LGGAKE
+474 AT
-480 ESNATD
+480 NAAD
-486 FLPMYDTKQYTDY
+486 FLPMFDTKQYTDY

-508 AEQGDQYVAVVPVNY
+508 AEQGNQYVAVVPVNY
-523 ISRGKGAIPG
+523 ISRGKGALPG
-533 NEIVYGYANGKGIA
+533 NELVYGYANGKGVA
-547 KKGEAIVPEVMRK
+547 KKGEAIIPESMRK

-585 IQKKEII
+585 VQVKKVK
-592 RFDKNPDK
+592 RFDKNPDR
-600 FRDEAKELERF
+600 FDDAKELEEF
-611 KVDHHTAA
+611 KVNHHTAA

-627 KFLNSYGEGG
+627 RFLSSYGDGG

>member
-30 LPFLRPIRSYVK
+30 LPFLKPIRSYVK

-55 TKIPRVIADEAQVV
+55 TNIPRVVAGEAQVV

-124 ADDWVKFFKS
+124 ADDWLKFFKS
-134 KQNTKYNDGRSS
+134 KTNTKYNDGRSS
-146 SIQTEELFDTNIAEL
+146 SIQMEELFDTNIANV
-161 DPKGNLMGGL
+161 DPQGNLVGGL

-181 INREL
+181 INKEL
-186 LLMQVKNNPINRMK
+186 LLLQVKNNPINKMK
-200 LVEFKAPQNFQGSI
+200 LVEFKAPENFQGSI
-214 ETLENQITNVYDTIR
+214 GAVEDQVKNVLDTIR
-229 KKYPTAL
+229 KKYPGSL
-236 AGDGVS
+236 S

-252 MVKGIRLSN
+252 MSKGVRINN
-261 AQYSGSNLSDTTVQS
+261 AQFSGSNLSDTTIQN
-276 LGQMFRGSLKKL
+276 LGQIFRDGLKKL

-303 ALKTVNSET
+303 ALKTVNAET
-312 EKLVMAA
+312 EKLVLAA
-319 RSPYKLQHNSQELG
+319 RSPYKLQHNSSEVG
-333 QYKLPGETNPVE
+333 QYKLPGETNPIE
-345 MVWYYPEKIPTNK
+345 MVWYYPEKIATNR
-358 LSGSHFRIPD
+358 SSSSHFRIPD

-394 LSINEIQADIQQSVF
+394 LSINEIQADVQQSVF
-409 ERVKEQEMKRVN
+409 EQVKEEGKKRIN
-421 PFNREAQ
+421 PFNKEAQ
-428 AGLLIKPREEIQTK
+428 VGLLIKPKEQVKEK

-454 EQEGYQLDKLL
+454 EEEGNQLNKLL
-465 GEQKIIKKG
+465 QEDTIMRKG
-474 LGGAKE
+474 ITPQNEISGA
-480 ESNATD
+480 D
-486 FLPMYDTKQYTDY
+486 YLPMFDTKQYTDY

-508 AEQGDQYVAVVPVNY
+508 AEQGNQYVSVVPVNY

-533 NEIVYGYANGKGIA
+533 NELVYGYANGKGVA
-547 KKGEAIVPEVMRK
+547 KKGEAIVPESMRK
-560 LANQYKTEAKTIQV
+560 LANQYRTEAKTIQV
-574 SKSDPDSPFKI
+574 SKSDPESPFKVV
-585 IQKKEII
+585 QVKKVK

-600 FRDEAKELERF
+600 FDNAKELEEF
-611 KVDHHTAA
+611 KVNHHVAA
-619 FKNEEDAK
+619 FKNEQDAK
-627 KFLNSYGEGG
+627 AFLSGYGEGG

-664 KPFKLYKHTGGLIED
+664 KPFKLYKHAGGLIED

>member
-30 LPFLRPIRSYVK
+30 IPFLRPVRNFVR

-55 TKIPRVIADEAQVV
+55 TNTPRVVAGEAQVV

-114 IKTSPADEML
+114 IKTSPAEEML
-124 ADDWVKFFKS
+124 ADDWLKFFKS
-134 KQNTKYNDGRSS
+134 KTNTKYNDGRSS
-146 SIQTEELFDTNIAEL
+146 SIQMEELFDTNIANV
-161 DPKGNLMGGL
+161 DPQGNLVGGL

-181 INREL
+181 INKEL
-186 LLMQVKNNPINRMK
+186 LLSQVKNNPINKMK
-200 LVEFKAPQNFQGSI
+200 LVEFKAPENFQGSI
-214 ETLENQITNVYDTIR
+214 GAIDTQIKNVYDTVR
-229 KKYPTAL
+229 KKYPEAL
-236 AGDGVS
+236 AGDQVS
-242 GISDLEKALQ
+242 GISDLQKALQ
-252 MVKGIRLSN
+252 MVQGIRLSN
-261 AQYSGSNLSDTTVQS
+261 AQFSGSNLSDTTLQS
-276 LGQMFRGSLKKL
+276 LGQIFRDSLKKL

-303 ALKTVNSET
+303 ALKTVNAET

-319 RSPYKLQHNSQELG
+319 RSPYKLQHNSQEVG

-345 MVWYYPEKIPTNK
+345 MVWYYPEKIATNR
-358 LSGSHFRIPD
+358 SSSSHFRIPD

-394 LSINEIQADIQQSVF
+394 LSINEIQADVQQSVF
-409 ERVKEQEMKRVN
+409 EQVKEEGKKRIN
-421 PFNREAQ
+421 PFNKEAQ
-428 AGLLIKPREEIQTK
+428 AGLLIKPKEQVKEK
-442 INEILKKGMYRT
+442 INAILKKGMYRT
-454 EQEGYQLDKLL
+454 EEEGNQLNKLL
-465 GEQKIIKKG
+465 QEDTIMRKG
-474 LGGAKE
+474 LSPEKEISGA
-480 ESNATD
+480 D
-486 FLPMYDTKQYTDY
+486 YLPMFDTKQYTDY

-508 AEQGDQYVAVVPVNY
+508 AEQGNQYVSVVPVNY

-533 NEIVYGYANGKGIA
+533 NELVYGYANGKGVA
-547 KKGEAIVPEVMRK
+547 KKGEAIVPEAMRK

-574 SKSDPDSPFKI
+574 SKSDPESPFKVV
-585 IQKKEII
+585 QVKKVK

-600 FRDEAKELERF
+600 FDDAKELEEF
-611 KVDHHTAA
+611 KVNHHVAA
-619 FKNEEDAK
+619 FKNEQDAK
-627 KFLNSYGEGG
+627 SFLSGYGEGG

>member
-30 LPFLRPIRSYVK
+30 LPFLRPVRNFVR

-55 TKIPRVIADEAQVV
+55 TNIPRVIAEEAQVV

-124 ADDWVKFFKS
+124 ADDWLKFFKT
-134 KQNTKYNDGRSS
+134 KQNVKYNDGRSA
-146 SIQTEELFDTNIAEL
+146 SIQMEELFDTNIASV
-161 DPKGNLMGGL
+161 DPQGNLIGGL

-181 INREL
+181 INKEL
-186 LLMQVKNNPINRMK
+186 LLSQVKNNPINKMK
-200 LVEFKAPQNFQGSI
+200 LVEFKAPENFQGSI
-214 ETLENQITNVYDTIR
+214 GAIDTQIKNVYDTVR
-229 KKYPTAL
+229 KKYPEAL
-236 AGDGVS
+236 AGDQVS
-242 GISDLEKALQ
+242 GISDLQKALQ
-252 MVKGIRLSN
+252 MVQGIRLSN
-261 AQYSGSNLSDTTVQS
+261 AQFSGSNLSDTTLQS
-276 LGQMFRGSLKKL
+276 LGQIFRDSLKKL

-303 ALKTVNSET
+303 ALKTVNAET

-319 RSPYKLQHNSQELG
+319 RSPYKLQHNSQEVG

-345 MVWYYPEKIPTNK
+345 MVWYYPEKIATNR
-358 LSGSHFRIPD
+358 SSSSHFRIPD

-394 LSINEIQADIQQSVF
+394 LSINEIQADVQQSVF
-409 ERVKEQEMKRVN
+409 EQVKEEGKKRIN
-421 PFNREAQ
+421 PFNKEAQ
-428 AGLLIKPREEIQTK
+428 AGLLIKPKEQVKEK
-442 INEILKKGMYRT
+442 INAILKKGMYRT
-454 EQEGYQLDKLL
+454 EEEGNQLNKLL
-465 GEQKIIKKG
+465 QEDTIMRKG
-474 LGGAKE
+474 LSPEKEIYGA
-480 ESNATD
+480 D
-486 FLPMYDTKQYTDY
+486 YLPMFDTKQYTDY

-508 AEQGDQYVAVVPVNY
+508 AEQGNQYVSVVPVNY

-533 NEIVYGYANGKGIA
+533 NELVYGYANGKGIG
-547 KKGEAIVPEVMRK
+547 KKGEAIIPESMRK

-574 SKSDPDSPFKI
+574 SKSDPESPFKVV
-585 IQKKEII
+585 QKKEII
-592 RFDKNPDK
+592 RFDKNKDK
-600 FRDEAKELERF
+600 FDDAKELERF
-611 KVDHHTAA
+611 KVNHHVAA
-619 FKNEEDAK
+619 FKNEQDAK
-627 KFLNSYGEGG
+627 SFLSGYGEGG

>member
-30 LPFLRPIRSYVK
+30 VPFLKPIRSYVK

-55 TKIPRVIADEAQVV
+55 TKIPRVVADEAQVV

-76 DKTKIN
+76 DKTKVN

-114 IKTSPADEML
+114 IKTSPAEEML
-124 ADDWVKFFKS
+124 ADDWLKFFKT
-134 KQNTKYNDGRSS
+134 KQNVKYNDGRSA
-146 SIQTEELFDTNIAEL
+146 SIQMEELFDTNIADL
-161 DPKGNLMGGL
+161 DPKGNLVGGL
-171 LAAAKNINAP
+171 LSAAKNINAP
-181 INREL
+181 INKEL
-186 LLMQVKNNPINRMK
+186 LLAQVKNNPINRMK
-200 LVEFKAPQNFQGSI
+200 LVEFKAPENFQGSI
-214 ETLENQITNVYDTIR
+214 GAIDTQIKNVYDTVR
-229 KKYPTAL
+229 KKYPEAL
-236 AGDGVS
+236 AGDQVS
-242 GISDLEKALQ
+242 GISDLQKALQ
-252 MVKGIRLSN
+252 MVQGIRLNN
-261 AQYSGSNLSDTTVQS
+261 AQFSGSNLSDTTLQS
-276 LGQMFRGSLKKL
+276 LGQIFRDSLKKL

-303 ALKTVNSET
+303 ALKTVNAET

-319 RSPYKLQHNSQELG
+319 RSPYKLQHNSSEIG

-345 MVWYYPEKIPTNK
+345 MVWYYPEKIPTNR

-409 ERVKEQEMKRVN
+409 EKVKEDGMKRIN
-421 PFNREAQ
+421 PFNKEAE
-428 AGLLIKPREEIQTK
+428 AGLLIKPREELGQK
-442 INEILKKGMYRT
+442 INAILKKGMYRT
-454 EQEGYQLDKLL
+454 EDEGYQLEKLL
-465 GEQKIIKKG
+465 GEQRLIKKG
-474 LGGAKE
+474 LAAEKTA
-480 ESNATD
+480 NATD

-508 AEQGDQYVAVVPVNY
+508 AEQGDQWVSVVPVSY

-533 NEIVYGYANGKGIA
+533 NELVYGYANGKGVA
-547 KKGEAIVPEVMRK
+547 KKGEAIVPETMRK

-574 SKSDPDSPFKI
+574 SKSDPESPFKVV
-585 IQKKEII
+585 QVKKVK

-600 FRDEAKELERF
+600 FDDAKELEEF
-611 KVDHHTAA
+611 KVNHHVAA
-619 FKNEEDAK
+619 FKNEQDAK
-627 KFLNSYGEGG
+627 SFLSGYGEGG

>member
-30 LPFLRPIRSYVK
+30 LPFLKPIRSYVK

-55 TKIPRVIADEAQVV
+55 TNIPRVVAGEAQVV

-114 IKTSPADEML
+114 IKTSPAEEML
-124 ADDWVKFFKS
+124 ADDWLKFFKS
-134 KQNTKYNDGRSS
+134 KTNTKYNDGRSS
-146 SIQTEELFDTNIAEL
+146 SIQMEELFDTNIANV
-161 DPKGNLMGGL
+161 DPQGNLVGGL

-181 INREL
+181 INKEL
-186 LLMQVKNNPINRMK
+186 LLSQVKNNPINKMK
-200 LVEFKAPQNFQGSI
+200 LVEFKAPENFQGSI
-214 ETLENQITNVYDTIR
+214 GAIDTQIKNVYDTVR
-229 KKYPTAL
+229 KKYPEAL
-236 AGDGVS
+236 AGDQVS
-242 GISDLEKALQ
+242 GISDLQKALQ
-252 MVKGIRLSN
+252 MVQGIRLSN
-261 AQYSGSNLSDTTVQS
+261 AQFSGSNLSDTTLQS
-276 LGQMFRGSLKKL
+276 LGQIFRDSLKKL

-303 ALKTVNSET
+303 ALKTVNAET

-319 RSPYKLQHNSQELG
+319 RSPYKLQHNSQEVG

-345 MVWYYPEKIPTNK
+345 MVWYYPEKIATNR
-358 LSGSHFRIPD
+358 SSSSHFRIPD

-394 LSINEIQADIQQSVF
+394 LSINEIQADVQQSVF
-409 ERVKEQEMKRVN
+409 EQVKEEGKKRIN
-421 PFNREAQ
+421 PFNKEAQ
-428 AGLLIKPREEIQTK
+428 VGLLIKPKEQVKEK

-454 EQEGYQLDKLL
+454 EEEGNQLNKLL
-465 GEQKIIKKG
+465 QEDTIMRKG
-474 LGGAKE
+474 ITPQNEISGA
-480 ESNATD
+480 D
-486 FLPMYDTKQYTDY
+486 YLPMFDTKQYTDY

-508 AEQGDQYVAVVPVNY
+508 AEQGNQYVSVVPVNY

-533 NEIVYGYANGKGIA
+533 NELVYGYANGKGVA
-547 KKGEAIVPEVMRK
+547 KKGEAIVPESMRK
-560 LANQYKTEAKTIQV
+560 LANQYRTEAKTIQV
-574 SKSDPDSPFKI
+574 SKSDPESPFKVV
-585 IQKKEII
+585 QVKKVK

-600 FRDEAKELERF
+600 FDNAKELEEF
-611 KVDHHTAA
+611 KVNHHVAA
-619 FKNEEDAK
+619 FKNEQDAK
-627 KFLNSYGEGG
+627 AFLSGYGEGG

-664 KPFKLYKHTGGLIED
+664 KPFKLYKHAGGLIED

>member
-30 LPFLRPIRSYVK
+30 VPFLKPIRSYVK

-55 TKIPRVIADEAQVV
+55 TKIPRVVADEAQVV

-76 DKTKIN
+76 DKTKVN

-114 IKTSPADEML
+114 IKTSPAEEML
-124 ADDWVKFFKS
+124 ADDWLKFFKT
-134 KQNTKYNDGRSS
+134 KQNVKYNDGRSA
-146 SIQTEELFDTNIAEL
+146 SIQMEELFDTNIADL
-161 DPKGNLMGGL
+161 DPKGNLVGGL
-171 LAAAKNINAP
+171 LSAAKNINAP
-181 INREL
+181 INKEL
-186 LLMQVKNNPINRMK
+186 LLAQVKNNPINRMK
-200 LVEFKAPQNFQGSI
+200 LVEFKAPENFQGSI
-214 ETLENQITNVYDTIR
+214 GAIDTQIKNVYDTVR
-229 KKYPTAL
+229 KKYPEAL
-236 AGDGVS
+236 AGDQVS
-242 GISDLEKALQ
+242 GISDLQKALQ
-252 MVKGIRLSN
+252 MVQGIRLNN
-261 AQYSGSNLSDTTVQS
+261 AQFSGSNLSDTTLQS
-276 LGQMFRGSLKKL
+276 LGQIFRDSLKKL

-303 ALKTVNSET
+303 ALKTVNAET

-319 RSPYKLQHNSQELG
+319 RSPYKLQHNSSEIG

-345 MVWYYPEKIPTNK
+345 MVWYYPEKIPTNR

-386 FTPKGEKV
+386 YTPKGEKV
-394 LSINEIQADIQQSVF
+394 LSINEIQADVQQSVF
-409 ERVKEQEMKRVN
+409 EKVKEDGMKRVN
-421 PFNREAQ
+421 PFNKEAE
-428 AGLLIKPREEIQTK
+428 AGLLIKPREELGQK
-442 INEILKKGMYRT
+442 INAILKKGMYRT
-454 EQEGYQLDKLL
+454 EDEGYQLEKLL
-465 GEQKIIKKG
+465 GEQRLIKKG
-474 LGGAKE
+474 LAAEKTA
-480 ESNATD
+480 NATD

-508 AEQGDQYVAVVPVNY
+508 AEQGDQWVSVVPVSY

-533 NEIVYGYANGKGIA
+533 NELVYGYANGKGVA
-547 KKGEAIVPEVMRK
+547 KKGEAIVPETMRK

-574 SKSDPDSPFKI
+574 SKSDPESPFKVV
-585 IQKKEII
+585 QVKKVK

-600 FRDEAKELERF
+600 FNDANELEEF
-611 KVDHHTAA
+611 KVKHHVAA
-619 FKNEEDAK
+619 FKNEQDAK
-627 KFLNSYGEGG
+627 NFLSGYGEGG
-637 KIEFIPKDSPELYDL
+637 KIEFIPKDNPELYDL

>member
-30 LPFLRPIRSYVK
+30 VPFLKPIRSYVK

-55 TKIPRVIADEAQVV
+55 TKIPRVVADEAQVV

-76 DKTKIN
+76 DKTKVN

-114 IKTSPADEML
+114 IKTSPAEEML
-124 ADDWVKFFKS
+124 ADDWLKFFKT
-134 KQNTKYNDGRSS
+134 KQNVKYNDGRSA
-146 SIQTEELFDTNIAEL
+146 SIQMEELFDTNIADL
-161 DPKGNLMGGL
+161 DPKGNLVGGL
-171 LAAAKNINAP
+171 LSAAKNINAP
-181 INREL
+181 INKEL
-186 LLMQVKNNPINRMK
+186 LLAQVKNNPINRMK
-200 LVEFKAPQNFQGSI
+200 LVEFKAPENFQGSI
-214 ETLENQITNVYDTIR
+214 GAIDNQIKNVYDTVR
-229 KKYPTAL
+229 KKYPEAL
-236 AGDGVS
+236 AGDQVS
-242 GISDLEKALQ
+242 GISDLQKALQ
-252 MVKGIRLSN
+252 MVQGIRLNN
-261 AQYSGSNLSDTTVQS
+261 AQFSGSNLSDTTLQS
-276 LGQMFRGSLKKL
+276 LGQIFRDSLKKL

-303 ALKTVNSET
+303 ALKTVNAET

-319 RSPYKLQHNSQELG
+319 RSPYKLQHNSSEIG

-345 MVWYYPEKIPTNK
+345 MVWYYPEKIPTNR

-386 FTPKGEKV
+386 YTPKGEKV

-409 ERVKEQEMKRVN
+409 EKVKEDGMKRIN
-421 PFNREAQ
+421 PFNKEAE
-428 AGLLIKPREEIQTK
+428 AGLLIKPREELGQK
-442 INEILKKGMYRT
+442 INAILKKGMYRT
-454 EQEGYQLDKLL
+454 EDEGYQLEKLL
-465 GEQKIIKKG
+465 GEQRLIKKG
-474 LGGAKE
+474 LAAEKTA
-480 ESNATD
+480 NATD

-508 AEQGDQYVAVVPVNY
+508 AEQGDQWVSVVPVSY

-533 NEIVYGYANGKGIA
+533 NELVYGYANGKGVA
-547 KKGEAIVPEVMRK
+547 KKGEAIVPETMRK

-574 SKSDPDSPFKI
+574 SKSDPESPFKVV
-585 IQKKEII
+585 QVKKVK

-600 FRDEAKELERF
+600 FDDAKELEEF
-611 KVDHHTAA
+611 KVNHHVAA
-619 FKNEEDAK
+619 FKNEQDAK
-627 KFLNSYGEGG
+627 NFLSGYGEGG

>member
-30 LPFLRPIRSYVK
+30 IPFLRPVRNFVR

-55 TKIPRVIADEAQVV
+55 TNIPRVVAEEAQVV

-124 ADDWVKFFKS
+124 ADDWLKFFKT
-134 KQNTKYNDGRSS
+134 KQNVKYNDGRSA
-146 SIQTEELFDTNIAEL
+146 SIQMEELFDTNIASV
-161 DPKGNLMGGL
+161 DPQGNLIGGL

-181 INREL
+181 INKEL
-186 LLMQVKNNPINRMK
+186 LLSQVKNNPINKMK
-200 LVEFKAPQNFQGSI
+200 LVEFKAPENFQGSI
-214 ETLENQITNVYDTIR
+214 GAIDNQIKNVYDTVR
-229 KKYPTAL
+229 KKYPEAL
-236 AGDGVS
+236 AGDQVS
-242 GISDLEKALQ
+242 GISDLQKALQ
-252 MVKGIRLSN
+252 MVQGIRLSN
-261 AQYSGSNLSDTTVQS
+261 AQFSGSNLSDTTLQS
-276 LGQMFRGSLKKL
+276 LGQIFRDSLKKL

-303 ALKTVNSET
+303 ALKTVNAET

-319 RSPYKLQHNSQELG
+319 RSPYKLQHNSQEVG

-345 MVWYYPEKIPTNK
+345 MVWYYPEKIATNR
-358 LSGSHFRIPD
+358 SSSSHFRIPD

-394 LSINEIQADIQQSVF
+394 LSINEIQADVQQSVF
-409 ERVKEQEMKRVN
+409 EQVKEEGKKRIN
-421 PFNREAQ
+421 PFNKEAQ
-428 AGLLIKPREEIQTK
+428 AGLLIKPKEQVKEK
-442 INEILKKGMYRT
+442 INAILKKGMYRT
-454 EQEGYQLDKLL
+454 EEEGNQLNKLL
-465 GEQKIIKKG
+465 QEDTIMRKG
-474 LGGAKE
+474 LSPEKEISGA
-480 ESNATD
+480 D
-486 FLPMYDTKQYTDY
+486 YLPMFDTKQYTDY

-508 AEQGDQYVAVVPVNY
+508 AEQGNQYVSVVPVNY

-533 NEIVYGYANGKGIA
+533 NELVYGYANGKGVA
-547 KKGEAIVPEVMRK
+547 KKGEAIVPEAMRK

-574 SKSDPDSPFKI
+574 SKSDPESPFKVV
-585 IQKKEII
+585 QVKKVK

-600 FRDEAKELERF
+600 FDDAKELEEF
-611 KVDHHTAA
+611 KVNHHVAA
-619 FKNEEDAK
+619 FKNEQDAK
-627 KFLNSYGEGG
+627 SFLSGYGEGG

>member
-30 LPFLRPIRSYVK
+30 VPFLKPIRSYVK

-55 TKIPRVIADEAQVV
+55 TKIPRVVADEAQVV

-76 DKTKIN
+76 DKTKVN

-114 IKTSPADEML
+114 IKTSPAEEML
-124 ADDWVKFFKS
+124 ADDWLKFFKT
-134 KQNTKYNDGRSS
+134 KQNVKYNDGRSA
-146 SIQTEELFDTNIAEL
+146 SIQMEELFDTNIADL
-161 DPKGNLMGGL
+161 DPKGNLVGGL
-171 LAAAKNINAP
+171 LSAAKNINAP
-181 INREL
+181 INKEL
-186 LLMQVKNNPINRMK
+186 LLAQVKNNPINRMK
-200 LVEFKAPQNFQGSI
+200 LVEFKAPENFQGSI
-214 ETLENQITNVYDTIR
+214 GAIDTQIKNVYDTVR
-229 KKYPTAL
+229 KKYPEAL
-236 AGDGVS
+236 AGDQVS
-242 GISDLEKALQ
+242 GISDLQKALQ
-252 MVKGIRLSN
+252 MVQGIRINN
-261 AQYSGSNLSDTTVQS
+261 AQFSGSNLSDTTLQS
-276 LGQMFRGSLKKL
+276 LGQIFRDSLKKL

-303 ALKTVNSET
+303 ALKTVNAET

-319 RSPYKLQHNSQELG
+319 RSPYKLQHNSSEIG

-345 MVWYYPEKIPTNK
+345 MVWYYPEKIPTNR

-386 FTPKGEKV
+386 YTPKGEKV

-409 ERVKEQEMKRVN
+409 EKVKEDGMKRIN
-421 PFNREAQ
+421 PFNKEAE
-428 AGLLIKPREEIQTK
+428 AGLLIKPREELGQK
-442 INEILKKGMYRT
+442 INAILKKGMYRT
-454 EQEGYQLDKLL
+454 EDEGYQLEKLL
-465 GEQKIIKKG
+465 GEQRLIKKG
-474 LGGAKE
+474 LATEKTA
-480 ESNATD
+480 NATD

-508 AEQGDQYVAVVPVNY
+508 AEQGDQWVSVVPVSY

-533 NEIVYGYANGKGIA
+533 NELVYGYANGKGVA
-547 KKGEAIVPEVMRK
+547 KKGEAIVPETMRK

-574 SKSDPDSPFKI
+574 SKSDPESPFKVV
-585 IQKKEII
+585 QVKKVK

-600 FRDEAKELERF
+600 FSDANELEEF
-611 KVDHHTAA
+611 KVKHHVAA
-619 FKNEEDAK
+619 FKNEQDAK
-627 KFLNSYGEGG
+627 NFLSGYGEGG
-637 KIEFIPKDSPELYDL
+637 KIEFIPKDNPELYDL

>member
-97 DRPFESKPMFG
+97 DRSFESKPMFG

-124 ADDWVKFFKS
+124 ADDWLKFFKT
-134 KQNTKYNDGRSS
+134 KQNVKYNDGRSAS
-146 SIQTEELFDTNIAEL
+146 VQTEELFDTNIADL
-161 DPKGNLMGGL
+161 DPKGNLIGGL

-181 INREL
+181 INKEL
-186 LLMQVKNNPINRMK
+186 LLAQVKNNPINRMK

-214 ETLENQITNVYDTIR
+214 GAIDTQIKNVYDTVR
-229 KKYPTAL
+229 KKYPEAL
-236 AGDGVS
+236 AGDQVS
-242 GISDLEKALQ
+242 GISDLQKALQ
-252 MVKGIRLSN
+252 MVQGIRINN
-261 AQYSGSNLSDTTVQS
+261 AQFSGSNLSDTTLQS
-276 LGQMFRGSLKKL
+276 LGQLFRDSLKKL

-294 PQDKSIFEN
+294 PQDKSIFQN
-303 ALKTVNSET
+303 ALKTVNAET

-319 RSPYKLQHNSQELG
+319 RSPYKLQHNSQEVG

-345 MVWYYPEKIPTNK
+345 MVWYYPEKIPTNR

-394 LSINEIQADIQQSVF
+394 LSINEIQADIQQSVY
-409 ERVKEQEMKRVN
+409 EQIKDEGKKRIN
-421 PFNREAQ
+421 PFNKEAQ
-428 AGLLIKPREEIQTK
+428 VGLLIKPKEEIKNK
-442 INEILKKGMYRT
+442 IDEILKKGMYRT
-454 EQEGYQLDKLL
+454 EQEGYQLRKLE
-465 GEQKIIKKG
+465 GEREIISKG
-474 LGGAKE
+474 LGVKKE
-480 ESNATD
+480 NVNTTD
-486 FLPMYDTKQYTDY
+486 FLPMFDTKQYTDY

-523 ISRGKGAIPG
+523 ISRGKGALPG
-533 NEIVYGYANGKGIA
+533 NELVYGYANGKGVA
-547 KKGEAIVPEVMRK
+547 KKGEAIIPESMRK

-574 SKSDPDSPFKI
+574 SKSDPDSPFKVV
-585 IQKKEII
+585 QVKKVK
-592 RFDKNPDK
+592 RFDKNPDR
-600 FRDEAKELERF
+600 FDDAKELEEF
-611 KVDHHTAA
+611 KVNHHTAA

-627 KFLNSYGEGG
+627 RFLSGYGEGG

>member
-30 LPFLRPIRSYVK
+30 VPFLKPIRSYVK

-76 DKTKIN
+76 DKTKVN

-114 IKTSPADEML
+114 IKTSPAEEML
-124 ADDWVKFFKS
+124 ADDWLKFFKT
-134 KQNTKYNDGRSS
+134 KQNVKYNDGRSA
-146 SIQTEELFDTNIAEL
+146 SIQMEELFDTNIADL
-161 DPKGNLMGGL
+161 DPKGNLVGGL
-171 LAAAKNINAP
+171 LSAAKNINAP
-181 INREL
+181 INKEL
-186 LLMQVKNNPINRMK
+186 LLAQVKNNPINRMK
-200 LVEFKAPQNFQGSI
+200 LVEFKAPENFQGSI
-214 ETLENQITNVYDTIR
+214 GAIDTQIKNVYDTVR
-229 KKYPTAL
+229 KKYPEAL
-236 AGDGVS
+236 AGDQVS
-242 GISDLEKALQ
+242 GISDLQKALQ
-252 MVKGIRLSN
+252 MVQGIRINN
-261 AQYSGSNLSDTTVQS
+261 AQFSGSNLSDTTLQS
-276 LGQMFRGSLKKL
+276 LGQIFRDSLKKL

-303 ALKTVNSET
+303 ALKTVNAET
-312 EKLVMAA
+312 EKLVMSA
-319 RSPYKLQHNSQELG
+319 RSPYRLQHNSQEIG

-345 MVWYYPEKIPTNK
+345 MVWYYPEKIPTNR

-368 VKTSG
+368 EKYG
-373 ESQPLVH
+373 ETQPLVH

-386 FTPKGEKV
+386 YTPKGEKV

-409 ERVKEQEMKRVN
+409 EKVKEDGMKRIN
-421 PFNREAQ
+421 PFNKEAE
-428 AGLLIKPREEIQTK
+428 AGLLIKPREELGQK
-442 INEILKKGMYRT
+442 INAILKKGMYRT
-454 EQEGYQLDKLL
+454 EDEGYQLEKLL
-465 GEQKIIKKG
+465 GEQRLIKKG
-474 LGGAKE
+474 LATEKTA
-480 ESNATD
+480 NATD

-508 AEQGDQYVAVVPVNY
+508 AEQGDQWVSVVPVSY

-533 NEIVYGYANGKGIA
+533 NELVYGYANGKGVA
-547 KKGEAIVPEVMRK
+547 KKGEAIVPETMRK

-574 SKSDPDSPFKI
+574 SKSDPESPFKVV
-585 IQKKEII
+585 QVKKVK

-600 FRDEAKELERF
+600 FNDANELEEF
-611 KVDHHTAA
+611 KVKHHVAA
-619 FKNEEDAK
+619 FKNEQDAK
-627 KFLNSYGEGG
+627 NFLSGYGEGG
-637 KIEFIPKDSPELYDL
+637 KIEFIPKDNPELYDL

>member
-30 LPFLRPIRSYVK
+30 VPFLKPIRSYVK

-55 TKIPRVIADEAQVV
+55 TKIPRVVADEAQVV

-76 DKTKIN
+76 DKTKVN

-114 IKTSPADEML
+114 IKTSPAEEML
-124 ADDWVKFFKS
+124 ADDWLKFFKT
-134 KQNTKYNDGRSS
+134 KQNVKYNDGRSA
-146 SIQTEELFDTNIAEL
+146 SIQMEELFDTNIADL
-161 DPKGNLMGGL
+161 DPKGNLVGGL
-171 LAAAKNINAP
+171 LSAAKNINAP
-181 INREL
+181 INKEL
-186 LLMQVKNNPINRMK
+186 LLAQVKNNPINRMK
-200 LVEFKAPQNFQGSI
+200 LVEFKAPENFQGSI
-214 ETLENQITNVYDTIR
+214 GAIDTQIKNVYDTVR
-229 KKYPTAL
+229 KKYPEAL
-236 AGDGVS
+236 AGDQVS
-242 GISDLEKALQ
+242 GISDLQKALQ
-252 MVKGIRLSN
+252 MVQGIRLNN
-261 AQYSGSNLSDTTVQS
+261 AQFSGSNLSDTTLQS
-276 LGQMFRGSLKKL
+276 LGQIFRDSLKKL

-303 ALKTVNSET
+303 ALKTVNAET

-319 RSPYKLQHNSQELG
+319 RSPYKLQHNSSEIG

-345 MVWYYPEKIPTNK
+345 MVWYYPEKIPTNR

-386 FTPKGEKV
+386 YTPKGEKV

-409 ERVKEQEMKRVN
+409 EKVKEDGMKRIN
-421 PFNREAQ
+421 PFNKEAE
-428 AGLLIKPREEIQTK
+428 AGLLIKPREELGQK
-442 INEILKKGMYRT
+442 INAILKKGMYRT
-454 EQEGYQLDKLL
+454 EDEGYQLEKLL
-465 GEQKIIKKG
+465 GEQRLIKKG
-474 LGGAKE
+474 LAAEKTA
-480 ESNATD
+480 NATD

-508 AEQGDQYVAVVPVNY
+508 AEQGDQWVSVVPVSY

-533 NEIVYGYANGKGIA
+533 NELVYGYANGKGVA
-547 KKGEAIVPEVMRK
+547 KKGEAIVPETMRK

-574 SKSDPDSPFKI
+574 SKSDPESPFKVV
-585 IQKKEII
+585 QVKKVK

-600 FRDEAKELERF
+600 FNDANELEEF
-611 KVDHHTAA
+611 KVKHHVAA
-619 FKNEEDAK
+619 FKNEQDAK
-627 KFLNSYGEGG
+627 NFLSGYGEGG
-637 KIEFIPKDSPELYDL
+637 KIEFIPKDNPELYDL

>member
-1 MVEQTKKAQEQKDD
+1 MADEAKKMQEQKDD

-30 LPFLRPIRSYVK
+30 LPFLKPIRSFVR

-55 TKIPRVIADEAQVV
+55 KNIPRVVADEAQVV

-124 ADDWVKFFKS
+124 ADDWLKFFKS

-146 SIQTEELFDTNIAEL
+146 SIQMEELFDTNIASL
-161 DPKGNLMGGL
+161 DPKGNLVGGL

-181 INREL
+181 INKEL
-186 LLMQVKNNPINRMK
+186 LLMQVKNNPINRMQ
-200 LVEFKAPQNFQGSI
+200 LAEFKAPENFQGSI
-214 ETLENQITNVYDTIR
+214 GAVEDQVKNVLDTIR
-229 KKYPTAL
+229 KKYPGSL
-236 AGDGVS
+236 S

-252 MVKGIRLSN
+252 MSKGIRINN
-261 AQYSGSNLSDTTVQS
+261 AQFSGSNLNDTTIQN
-276 LGQMFRGSLKKL
+276 LGQIFRDGLKKL

-303 ALKTVNSET
+303 ALKTVNAET
-312 EKLVMAA
+312 EKLVLAA
-319 RSPYKLQHNSQELG
+319 RSPYRLQHNSQEVG

-345 MVWYYPEKIPTNK
+345 MVWYYPEKIATNK
-358 LSGSHFRIPD
+358 STSSHFRIPD
-368 VKTSG
+368 VKYG
-373 ESQPLVH
+373 ETQPLVH

-386 FTPKGEKV
+386 FTPKGERV
-394 LSINEIQADIQQSVF
+394 LSINEIQADVQQSVF
-409 ERVKEQEMKRVN
+409 EQVKEEGKKRIN
-421 PFNREAQ
+421 PFNKEAQ
-428 AGLLIKPREEIQTK
+428 AGLLIKPKQSIKSK
-442 INEILKKGMYRT
+442 IDEILKKGMYAT
-454 EQEGYQLDKLL
+454 EDETYQLNKLL
-465 GEQKIIKKG
+465 QEDAIIRKG
-474 LGGAKE
+474 LSPEKEVSGA
-480 ESNATD
+480 D
-486 FLPMYDTKQYTDY
+486 YLPMFDTKQYTDY

-508 AEQGDQYVAVVPVNY
+508 AEKGDQWVSVVPVNY

-533 NEIVYGYANGKGIA
+533 NELVYGYANGKGVA
-547 KKGEAIVPEVMRK
+547 KKGEAIVPESMRK
-560 LANQYKTEAKTIQV
+560 LANQYRTEAKTIQV
-574 SKSDPDSPFKI
+574 SKSDPESPFKVV
-585 IQKKEII
+585 QVKKVK

-600 FRDEAKELERF
+600 FDDAKELEEF
-611 KVDHHTAA
+611 KVNHHVAA
-619 FKNEEDAK
+619 FKNEQDAK
-627 KFLNSYGEGG
+627 AFLSGYGEGG

>member
-1 MVEQTKKAQEQKDD
+1 MSEQTKKAQEEKDD
-15 TAGLGTLVGITALAA
+15 TAGLGTLAGITALAVI
-30 LPFLRPIRSYVK
+30 PFIRPVRSYIR

-55 TKIPRVIADEAQVV
+55 TNTPRVVAEQAQVV

-108 SALYDA
+108 SSLYDA

-124 ADDWVKFFKS
+124 ADDWLKYFKS

-146 SIQTEELFDTNIAEL
+146 SIQTEELFDTNIADL
-161 DPKGNLMGGL
+161 DPQGNIIGGL

-181 INREL
+181 INKEL
-186 LLMQVKNNPINRMK
+186 LLSQVKNNPINRMK
-200 LVEFKAPQNFQGSI
+200 LVEFKAPENFQGSI
-214 ETLENQITNVYDTIR
+214 GAVENQVQNVLDTIR
-229 KKYPTAL
+229 KKYSGSL
-236 AGDGVS
+236 S

-252 MVKGIRLSN
+252 MSRGIRINN
-261 AQYSGSNLSDTTVQS
+261 AQFSGSNLNDTTIQN
-276 LGQMFRGSLKKL
+276 LGQIFRDGLKKL

-303 ALKTVNSET
+303 ALKTVNAET
-312 EKLVMAA
+312 EKLVLAA
-319 RSPYKLQHNSQELG
+319 RSPYKLQHNSSEVG

-345 MVWYYPEKIPTNK
+345 MVWYYPEKIKTNK

-368 VKTSG
+368 VKTSS

-386 FTPKGEKV
+386 FTPRGEKV
-394 LSINEIQADIQQSVF
+394 LSINEIQADIQQAVF
-409 ERVKEQEMKRVN
+409 EKVKEQGKKRIN
-421 PFNREAQ
+421 PFNKEGE
-428 AGLLIKPREEIQTK
+428 AGLLLKPKEEIDQK
-442 INEILKKGMYRT
+442 INAILKKGMYRT
-454 EQEGYQLDKLL
+454 EDEGYQLDKLL
-465 GEQKIIKKG
+465 GEQKLIRTG
-474 LGGAKE
+474 LGGKE
-480 ESNATD
+480 VNVNATD
-486 FLPMYDTKQYTDY
+486 YLPMFDTKQYTDY

-508 AEQGDQYVAVVPVNY
+508 AEQGDQYVAVVPVSY

-533 NEIVYGYANGKGIA
+533 NELVYGYANGKGVA
-547 KKGEAIVPEVMRK
+547 KKGEAIIPESMRK
-560 LANQYKTEAKTIQV
+560 LANQYRTEAKTIQV
-574 SKSDPDSPFKI
+574 SKSDPESPFKVV
-585 IQKKEII
+585 QVKKVK

-600 FRDEAKELERF
+600 FDEAKELEEF
-611 KVDHHTAA
+611 KVNHHVAA
-619 FKNEEDAK
+619 FKNEQDAK
-627 KFLNSYGEGG
+627 AFLSGYGEGG
-637 KIEFIPKDSPELYDL
+637 KVEFIPKDSPELYDL
-652 MYALRVTPDMAN
+652 MYSLRVTPDMAN

>member
-15 TAGLGTLVGITALAA
+15 TAGLGTLVGITALTA
-30 LPFLRPIRSYVK
+30 LPFLKPIRSFVR

-55 TKIPRVIADEAQVV
+55 TKIPRVVADEAQVV

-114 IKTSPADEML
+114 IKTSPAEEML
-124 ADDWVKFFKS
+124 ADDWLKFFKT
-134 KQNTKYNDGRSS
+134 KQNVKYNDGRSA
-146 SIQTEELFDTNIAEL
+146 SIQMEELFDTNIADL
-161 DPKGNLMGGL
+161 DPKGNLVGGL
-171 LAAAKNINAP
+171 LSAAKNINAP
-181 INREL
+181 INKEL
-186 LLMQVKNNPINRMK
+186 LLAQVKNNPINRMK
-200 LVEFKAPQNFQGSI
+200 LVEFKAPENFQGSI
-214 ETLENQITNVYDTIR
+214 GAIDTQIKNVYDTVR
-229 KKYPTAL
+229 KKYPEAL
-236 AGDGVS
+236 AGDQVS
-242 GISDLEKALQ
+242 GISDLQKALQ
-252 MVKGIRLSN
+252 MVQGIRINN
-261 AQYSGSNLSDTTVQS
+261 AQFSGSNLSDTTLQS
-276 LGQMFRGSLKKL
+276 LGQIFRDSLKKL

-303 ALKTVNSET
+303 ALKTVNAET
-312 EKLVMAA
+312 EKLVMSA
-319 RSPYKLQHNSQELG
+319 RSPYRLQHNSQEIG

-345 MVWYYPEKIPTNK
+345 MVWYYPEKIPTNR

-368 VKTSG
+368 EKYG
-373 ESQPLVH
+373 ETQPLVH

-386 FTPKGEKV
+386 YTPKGEKV

-409 ERVKEQEMKRVN
+409 EKVKEDGMKRIN
-421 PFNREAQ
+421 PFNKEAE
-428 AGLLIKPREEIQTK
+428 AGLLIKPREELGQK
-442 INEILKKGMYRT
+442 INAILKKGMYRT
-454 EQEGYQLDKLL
+454 EDEGYQLEKLL
-465 GEQKIIKKG
+465 GEQRLIKKG
-474 LGGAKE
+474 LAAEKTA
-480 ESNATD
+480 NATD

-508 AEQGDQYVAVVPVNY
+508 AEQGDQWVSVVPVSY

-533 NEIVYGYANGKGIA
+533 NELVYGYANGKGVA
-547 KKGEAIVPEVMRK
+547 KKGEAIVPESMRK

-574 SKSDPDSPFKI
+574 SKSDPESPFKVV
-585 IQKKEII
+585 QVKKVK

-600 FRDEAKELERF
+600 FDDSKELEEF
-611 KVDHHTAA
+611 KVNHHVAA
-619 FKNEEDAK
+619 FKNEQDAK
-627 KFLNSYGEGG
+627 SFLSGYGEGG

>member
-1 MVEQTKKAQEQKDD
+1 MADEAKKMQEQKDD

-30 LPFLRPIRSYVK
+30 LPFLKPIRSYVK

-55 TKIPRVIADEAQVV
+55 KNIPRVVADEAQVV

-124 ADDWVKFFKS
+124 ADDWLKFFKS
-134 KQNTKYNDGRSS
+134 KQNVKYNDGRSAS
-146 SIQTEELFDTNIAEL
+146 VQTEELFDTNIASL
-161 DPKGNLMGGL
+161 DPKGNLVGGL

-181 INREL
+181 INKEL
-186 LLMQVKNNPINRMK
+186 LLMQVKNNPINRMQ
-200 LVEFKAPQNFQGSI
+200 LAEFKAPENFQGSI
-214 ETLENQITNVYDTIR
+214 GAVEDQVKNVLDTIR
-229 KKYPTAL
+229 KKYPGSL
-236 AGDGVS
+236 S

-252 MVKGIRLSN
+252 MSKGIRINN
-261 AQYSGSNLSDTTVQS
+261 AQFSGSNLNDTTIQN
-276 LGQMFRGSLKKL
+276 LGQIFRDGLKKL

-303 ALKTVNSET
+303 ALKTVNAET
-312 EKLVMAA
+312 EKLVLAA
-319 RSPYKLQHNSQELG
+319 RSPYRLQHNSQEVG

-345 MVWYYPEKIPTNK
+345 MVWYYPEKIATNK
-358 LSGSHFRIPD
+358 STSSHFRIPD
-368 VKTSG
+368 VKYG
-373 ESQPLVH
+373 ETQPLVH

-386 FTPKGEKV
+386 FTPKGERV
-394 LSINEIQADIQQSVF
+394 LSINEIQADVQQSVF
-409 ERVKEQEMKRVN
+409 EQVKEEGKKRIN
-421 PFNREAQ
+421 PFNKEAQ
-428 AGLLIKPREEIQTK
+428 AGLLIKPKESIKSK
-442 INEILKKGMYRT
+442 IDEILKKGMYAT
-454 EQEGYQLDKLL
+454 EDETYQLNKLL
-465 GEQKIIKKG
+465 QEDAIIRKG
-474 LGGAKE
+474 LSPEKEVSGA
-480 ESNATD
+480 D
-486 FLPMYDTKQYTDY
+486 YLPMFDTKQYTDY

-508 AEQGDQYVAVVPVNY
+508 AEKGDQWVSVVPVNY

-533 NEIVYGYANGKGIA
+533 NELVYGYANGKGVA
-547 KKGEAIVPEVMRK
+547 KKGEAIVPESMRK
-560 LANQYKTEAKTIQV
+560 LANQYRTEAKTIQV
-574 SKSDPDSPFKI
+574 SKSDPESPFKVV
-585 IQKKEII
+585 QVKKVK

-600 FRDEAKELERF
+600 FDDAKELEEF
-611 KVDHHTAA
+611 KVNHHVAA
-619 FKNEEDAK
+619 FKNEQDAK
-627 KFLNSYGEGG
+627 AFLSGYGEGG

>member
-30 LPFLRPIRSYVK
+30 IPFLRPVRNFVK

-55 TKIPRVIADEAQVV
+55 TNTPRVIAEEAQVV

-76 DKTKIN
+76 NKTKIN

-97 DRPFESKPMFG
+97 DRSFESKPMFG

-124 ADDWVKFFKS
+124 ADDWVKFFKT

-146 SIQTEELFDTNIAEL
+146 SIQNEELFDTNIAEL

-186 LLMQVKNNPINRMK
+186 LLAQVKNNPINRMK
-200 LVEFKAPQNFQGSI
+200 LVEFKAPENFQGSVNA
-214 ETLENQITNVYDTIR
+214 LDDQIKSVYDVIK
-229 KKYPTAL
+229 KKYPEAL
-236 AGDGVS
+236 AGDQVS
-242 GISDLEKALQ
+242 GISDLQKAMQ
-252 MVKGIRLSN
+252 MVQGIKLNN

-276 LGQMFRGSLKKL
+276 LGQLFRDSLKKL

-294 PQDKSIFEN
+294 PQDKSIFQN
-303 ALKTVNSET
+303 ALKTVNAET

-319 RSPYKLQHNSQELG
+319 RSPYKLQHNSQEVG

-345 MVWYYPEKIPTNK
+345 MVWYYPEKIPTNR
-358 LSGSHFRIPD
+358 LSGNHFRIPG
-368 VKTSG
+368 VKTAG

-394 LSINEIQADIQQSVF
+394 LSINEIQADVQQTVF
-409 ERVKEQEMKRVN
+409 EQVKEEGKKRIN
-421 PFNREAQ
+421 PFNKEAQ
-428 AGLLIKPREEIQTK
+428 AGLLLKPREEINTK
-442 INEILKKGMYRT
+442 INDLLKKGMYAT
-454 EQEGYQLDKLL
+454 EDETYQLNKLL

-474 LGGAKE
+474 LGGVQE
-480 ESNATD
+480 EANAAD
-486 FLPMYDTKQYTDY
+486 FLPMFDTKQYTDY

-523 ISRGKGAIPG
+523 ISRGKGALPG
-533 NEIVYGYANGKGIA
+533 NELVYGYANGKGVA
-547 KKGEAIVPEVMRK
+547 KKGEAIIPESMRK

-585 IQKKEII
+585 VQVKKVK
-592 RFDKNPDK
+592 RFDKNPDN
-600 FRDEAKELERF
+600 FRDAKELEEF
-611 KVDHHTAA
+611 KINHHTAA

-627 KFLNSYGEGG
+627 RFLSSYGDGG

>member
-30 LPFLRPIRSYVK
+30 LPFLRPVRNFVR

-55 TKIPRVIADEAQVV
+55 TNTPRVVAGEAQVV

-345 MVWYYPEKIPTNK
+345 MVWYYPEKFQQIN
-358 LSGSHFRIPD
+358 
-368 VKTSG
+368 
-373 ESQPLVH
+373 LVEVILE
-380 AMYGTR
+380 
-386 FTPKGEKV
+386 F
-394 LSINEIQADIQQSVF
+394 
-409 ERVKEQEMKRVN
+409 
-421 PFNREAQ
+421 
-428 AGLLIKPREEIQTK
+428 QT
-442 INEILKKGMYRT
+442 
-454 EQEGYQLDKLL
+454 
-465 GEQKIIKKG
+465 
-474 LGGAKE
+474 
-480 ESNATD
+480 
-486 FLPMYDTKQYTDY
+486 
-499 AVKTIARRA
+499 
-508 AEQGDQYVAVVPVNY
+508 
-523 ISRGKGAIPG
+523 
-533 NEIVYGYANGKGIA
+533 
-547 KKGEAIVPEVMRK
+547 
-560 LANQYKTEAKTIQV
+560 
-574 SKSDPDSPFKI
+574 
-585 IQKKEII
+585 
-592 RFDKNPDK
+592 
-600 FRDEAKELERF
+600 
-611 KVDHHTAA
+611 
-619 FKNEEDAK
+619 
-627 KFLNSYGEGG
+627 
-637 KIEFIPKDSPELYDL
+637 
-652 MYALRVTPDMAN
+652 
-664 KPFKLYKHTGGLIED
+664 
-679 IFKAPLI
+679 

>member
-30 LPFLRPIRSYVK
+30 VPFLKPIRSYVK

-55 TKIPRVIADEAQVV
+55 TKIPRVVADEAQVV

-76 DKTKIN
+76 DKTKVN

-114 IKTSPADEML
+114 IKTSPAEEML
-124 ADDWVKFFKS
+124 ADDWLKFFKT
-134 KQNTKYNDGRSS
+134 KQNVKYNDGRSA
-146 SIQTEELFDTNIAEL
+146 SIQMEELFDTNIADL
-161 DPKGNLMGGL
+161 DPKGNLVGGL
-171 LAAAKNINAP
+171 LSAAKNINAP
-181 INREL
+181 INKEL
-186 LLMQVKNNPINRMK
+186 LLAQVKNNPINRMK
-200 LVEFKAPQNFQGSI
+200 LVEFKAPENFQGSI
-214 ETLENQITNVYDTIR
+214 GAIDTQIKNVYDTVR
-229 KKYPTAL
+229 KKYPEAL
-236 AGDGVS
+236 AGDQVS
-242 GISDLEKALQ
+242 GISDLQKALQ
-252 MVKGIRLSN
+252 MVQGIRLNN
-261 AQYSGSNLSDTTVQS
+261 AQFSGSNLSDTTLQS
-276 LGQMFRGSLKKL
+276 LGQIFRDSLKKL

-303 ALKTVNSET
+303 ALKTVNAET

-319 RSPYKLQHNSQELG
+319 RSPYKLQHNSSEIG

-345 MVWYYPEKIPTNK
+345 MVWYYPEKIPTNR

-386 FTPKGEKV
+386 YTPKGEKV

-409 ERVKEQEMKRVN
+409 EKVKEDGMKRIN
-421 PFNREAQ
+421 PFNKEAE
-428 AGLLIKPREEIQTK
+428 AGLLIKPREELGQK
-442 INEILKKGMYRT
+442 INAILKKGMYRT
-454 EQEGYQLDKLL
+454 EDEGYQLEKLL
-465 GEQKIIKKG
+465 GEQRLIKKG
-474 LGGAKE
+474 LAAEKTA
-480 ESNATD
+480 NATD

-508 AEQGDQYVAVVPVNY
+508 AEQGDQWVSVVPVSY

-533 NEIVYGYANGKGIA
+533 NELVYGYANGKGVA
-547 KKGEAIVPEVMRK
+547 KKGEAIVPETMRK

-574 SKSDPDSPFKI
+574 SKSDPESPFKVV
-585 IQKKEII
+585 QVKKVK

-600 FRDEAKELERF
+600 FDDAKELEEF
-611 KVDHHTAA
+611 KVNHHVAA
-619 FKNEEDAK
+619 FKNEQDAK
-627 KFLNSYGEGG
+627 NFLSGYGEGG